1 MTRPPRLVVVGS
13 GIAGLYAALLAADAV
28 LDGGPACEVV
38 LLSKGTLEQSNTFY
52 AQGGVSAVLAP
63 GEAAPGDSVEAHIA
77 DTLAAGAG
85 LNDPDAVRVLC
96 TEAVRDIAGLGRYG
110 VRFDAG
116 PGGGPALGLEAA
128 HSAARILHAGGDA
141 TGACIARALVAA
153 VLDRA
158 VLDHM
163 DRGRLR
169 VETGAFVTDLLTEH
183 PGEGQVGAARV
194 TGVAY
199 LADGQPRHLDA
210 DAVLLATGGAGRIFA
225 RTSNPSVATADGLAL
240 AWRAGAAVRDLEFF
254 QFHPTTLAAD
264 EVPGAPP
271 ALLISEA
278 VRGEGAVLLDAAG
291 YRFMPDY
298 HPDAELAPR
307 DVVSRSIALH
317 LAATRAPADS
327 PVFLDARGIEA
338 ARGPG
343 FLARRFP
350 TITAATRAAGYDW
363 TTQTLPVSP
372 AAHYWM
378 GGVSTDLWGRTSVPG
393 LFAAGEVA
401 CTGAQGANRLAS
413 NSLLE
418 GLVFGRRA
426 VEAILGDDPSHDG
439 TPAPHDG
446 TSHDGTPAPLDGT
459 SHDGT
464 APRAPHDRPSL
475 ASSAREPGSCGPTAA
490 GGLPLT
496 HASAALPRDFGGKG
510 TLPAAP
516 EVGVAKTEAG
526 PGPFSREALRRLM
539 TADAGVLR
547 SGEQLREAEYVL
559 TSWAAV
565 VRPESPT
572 DAVDPR
578 EHEDRNLLL
587 AAQLLV
593 AAARQR
599 TGSVGAHY
607 RADATAAAPAL
618 LAAPARSN
626 PPAGAHGHRHAK
638 ASRPKQRIPS

>member
-1 MTRPPRLVVVGS
+1 MSRPPRLVVVGT
-13 GIAGLYAALLAADAV
+13 GIAGLYAALLASDAV

-52 AQGGVSAVLAP
+52 AQGGVSAVLTP
-63 GEAAPGDSVEAHIA
+63 GEAAPGDSVAAHIA

-85 LNDPDAVRVLC
+85 LNDPEAVRVLC
-96 TEAVRDIAGLGRYG
+96 TGAVRDIAGLGRYG
-110 VRFDAG
+110 VHFDAG

-141 TGACIARALVAA
+141 TGACIARALAAA

-158 VLDHM
+158 VQ
-163 DRGRLR
+163 GRLR
-169 VETGAFVTDLLTEH
+169 VATGAFVTDLLTEH
-183 PGEGQVGAARV
+183 PCRGPAGAARV

-199 LADGQPRHLDA
+199 LANGQTRPLDA
-210 DAVLLATGGAGRIFA
+210 DAVLLATGGAGRLFA

-264 EVPGAPP
+264 EIRGGPP

-291 YRFMPDY
+291 YRFLPDY

-317 LAATRAPADS
+317 LAATGAPADS

-343 FLARRFP
+343 FLSRRFP

-378 GGVSTDLWGRTSVPG
+378 GGVSTDLWGRTSVQG
-393 LFAAGEVA
+393 LYAAGEVA

-426 VEAILGDDPSHDG
+426 VEAFLGRAGTESGPAVPPAG
-439 TPAPHDG
+439 VREETPAAQP
-446 TSHDGTPAPLDGT
+446 
-459 SHDGT
+459 
-464 APRAPHDRPSL
+464 
-475 ASSAREPGSCGPTAA
+475 EPGVVPFSRDALRCLMTGAAGVIRTAA
-490 GGLPLT
+490 GLD
-496 HASAALPRDFGGKG
+496 AACL
-510 TLPAAP
+510 
-516 EVGVAKTEAG
+516 
-526 PGPFSREALRRLM
+526 
-539 TADAGVLR
+539 
-547 SGEQLREAEYVL
+547 QLAQ
-559 TSWAAV
+559 WAAV
-565 VRPESPT
+565 MAGEGRAGLDQS
-572 DAVDPR
+572 A
-578 EHEDRNLLL
+578 HEDRNLLL
-587 AAQLLV
+587 AAQLL
-593 AAARQR
+593 AAAALRR
-599 TGSVGAHY
+599 TASVGAHY
-607 RADATAAAPAL
+607 RADAAPALSAL
-618 LAAPARSN
+618 LAAPARTT
-626 PPAGAHGHRHAK
+626 PPSGAHGFRHATV
-638 ASRPKQRIPS
+638 SRPKQRIPL